1 MSETAIRERF
11 HPERYRRELSAIVE
25 ACAAAERLDDAALH
39 QILRRHPKDGRGLF
53 KRSELVQGVRF
64 LAATG
69 MAALDAEDLLR
80 GLRMKPMRTR
90 SGVAPVT
97 VLTQPFPCPGR
108 CIFCPSDVRM
118 PKSYLSSE
126 PGARRAADHRFDP
139 YAQTS
144 SRLAALSMIG
154 HPVDKVELIVLG
166 GTWTSYPEDYQVWF
180 VTRCFEALNDFEVGA
195 TAPRPAPSSAFAFE
209 AIAAAVDGRSTGAGS
224 AYNRI
229 VSELLAANGSAR
241 PAGAGA
247 AWAAL
252 EGIHRLNETALARCV
267 GLSLE
272 TRPDQL
278 DETEVVRLRRL
289 GATKVQI
296 GYQSLDEDVLRLNR
310 RGHDTEA
317 TRRAMRLLRGAGFKV
332 QAHWMPNLH
341 GSDPERDLLDY
352 ERIFGDPAYRP
363 DELKLYPTSLVET
376 AELMEK
382 FIEGTWRPYETA
394 ELTRLLEECLLLTPP
409 YCRLSRV
416 IRDIP
421 STDIVEGNKI
431 TNLREAAEAG
441 LAARGLRS
449 ADIRSRE
456 IRSSAVRREELRLD
470 VVEYETAGSRENFLQ
485 LVTGD
490 DRLAG
495 FLRLSLPLASEPP
508 PVAELAGAAIV
519 RELHV
524 YGELVGL
531 GARSNGAAQHRGL
544 GRELMAAARERAAAA
559 GYATLAVISAVGTR
573 EYYRKLGFADG
584 VLYQH
589 FRLGAGAVEGQR
601 RASTSCSAPSS
612 AGN

>member
-1 MSETAIRERF
+1 
-11 HPERYRRELSAIVE
+11 
-25 ACAAAERLDDAALH
+25 
-39 QILRRHPKDGRGLF
+39 
-53 KRSELVQGVRF
+53 
-64 LAATG
+64 
-69 MAALDAEDLLR
+69 
-80 GLRMKPMRTR
+80 
-90 SGVAPVT
+90 
-97 VLTQPFPCPGR
+97 
-108 CIFCPSDVRM
+108 M

-144 SRLAALSMIG
+144 SRLAALSAIG

-180 VTRCFEALNDFEVGA
+180 ITRCFEALNDFEVGA

-209 AIAAAVDGRSTGAGS
+209 AIAAAVDGRGTDGGS

-229 VSELLAANGSAR
+229 VNELLASNESAR

-252 EGIHRLNETALARCV
+252 EATHRRNETALARCV

-278 DETEVVRLRRL
+278 DETEVARLRRL
-289 GATKVQI
+289 GATKIQI
-296 GYQSLDEDVLRLNR
+296 GYQSLDDDVLRLNR
-310 RGHDTEA
+310 RGHDTAA

-332 QAHWMPNLH
+332 QAHWMPNLY
-341 GSDPERDLLDY
+341 GSDLERDRLDY

-382 FIEGTWRPYETA
+382 FLDGTWRPYATG

-421 STDIVEGNKI
+421 STDIVEGNKT

-441 LAARGLRS
+441 LEARGLRS

-456 IRSSAVRREELRLD
+456 IRSSAVRPEDLRLTA
-470 VVEYETAGSRENFLQ
+470 VEYETAGSREIFLQ

-495 FLRLSLPLASEPP
+495 FLRLSLPMEPP
-508 PVAELAGAAIV
+508 PIAELAGAAIV

-531 GARSNGAAQHRGL
+531 GARSKRRGAAPRSRPRADGRCPRARRRGRLRLARGHLGGGDARVLPQAGLHRRRAVPALPGL
-544 GRELMAAARERAAAA
+544 GASVPAHATTCAPTDRA
-559 GYATLAVISAVGTR
+559 
-573 EYYRKLGFADG
+573 
-584 VLYQH
+584 
-589 FRLGAGAVEGQR
+589 
-601 RASTSCSAPSS
+601 SAPSS